1 MTLSDNVQI
10 QEESV
15 EFLFII
21 GYESILKS
29 QISMHFGHFH
39 KSDDI
44 SVVSI
49 PRLAQASWRHEMCQ
63 VSFAHE
69 GQSLR

>member
-39 KSDDI
+39 TSDDI
-44 SVVSI
+44 SGVSI
-49 PRLAQASWRHEMCQ
+49 PRLAEAS
-63 VSFAHE
+63 
-69 GQSLR
+69 

>member
-10 QEESV
+10 QEEIV

-21 GYESILKS
+21 DYESILKS
-29 QISMHFGHFH
+29 QVSMHFEHFH

-44 SVVSI
+44 SGVSI
-49 PRLAQASWRHEMCQ
+49 SRLAQTS
-63 VSFAHE
+63 
-69 GQSLR
+69 

>member
-21 GYESILKS
+21 GYKSILKS
-29 QISMHFGHFH
+29 QISMHCGHFH

-44 SVVSI
+44 SGVSI
-49 PRLAQASWRHEMCQ
+49 PRLAQAS
-63 VSFAHE
+63 
-69 GQSLR
+69 

>member
-15 EFLFII
+15 EFSFKI
-21 GYESILKS
+21 GYESILKY
-29 QISMHFGHFH
+29 QVSMHFEHFH

-44 SVVSI
+44 SGVSI
-49 PRLAQASWRHEMCQ
+49 PRLAQAS
-63 VSFAHE
+63 
-69 GQSLR
+69 

>member
-39 KSDDI
+39 TSDDI
-44 SVVSI
+44 SGVSI
-49 PRLAQASWRHEMCQ
+49 PRLAQAS
-63 VSFAHE
+63 
-69 GQSLR
+69 

>member
-39 KSDDI
+39 KSDDT
-44 SVVSI
+44 SGVSI
-49 PRLAQASWRHEMCQ
+49 PRLAQAS
-63 VSFAHE
+63 
-69 GQSLR
+69 

>member
-49 PRLAQASWRHEMCQ
+49 PRVAQAS
-63 VSFAHE
+63 
-69 GQSLR
+69 